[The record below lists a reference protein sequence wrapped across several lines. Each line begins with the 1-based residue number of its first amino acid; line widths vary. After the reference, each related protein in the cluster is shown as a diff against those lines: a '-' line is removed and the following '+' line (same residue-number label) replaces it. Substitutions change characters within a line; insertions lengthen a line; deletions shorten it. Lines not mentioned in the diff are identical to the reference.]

1 MSIELAKYLALKY
14 HAGQMYGDL
23 PYSHHLQEVADSVA
37 AGTTDERLIQVAW
50 LHDILED
57 TPMQL
62 LTLHTLFEDNVAQA
76 VEAMTRKQGME
87 KSLYL
92 ATCKANP
99 MARMAKIHDSLC
111 NLRASVMR
119 FDQKRIR
126 KYTEQI
132 GYLVG

>member
-1 MSIELAKYLALKY
+1 MHLAWKY
-14 HAGQMYGDL
+14 HEGQKYGNL

-37 AGTTDERLIQVAW
+37 GGTTDERLIQVAW

-57 TPMQL
+57 TTMPL
-62 LTLHTLFEDNVAQA
+62 LTLYTLFEDNVAKA
-76 VEAMTRKQGME
+76 VEDMTRKQGME
-87 KSLYL
+87 RNLYL

-99 MARMAKIHDSLC
+99 MARIVKIHDSLC

-119 FDQKRIR
+119 FDQKRIK

-132 GYLVG
+132 AYLVG